1 MDLTKRR
8 NVVLLI
14 TTTLMLLAIVAVLA
28 ANGLLVF
35 TPAEVTMVASGVP
48 AA

>member
-8 NVVLLI
+8 NVALLV
-14 TTTLMLLAIVAVLA
+14 TCTLILLAIGAVLA
-28 ANGLLVF
+28 ANGLLLLRPV
-35 TPAEVTMVASGVP
+35 ELTMVASGRL